1 MCFCRCHSTR
11 PNNKYNSDAY
21 NEAEKQRLILAH
33 DVLSRFEASQVIAV
47 CNL

>member
-1 MCFCRCHSTR
+1 MCFRWCHSTR
-11 PNNKYNSDAY
+11 PNNKYSSDAH

-33 DVLSRFEASQVIAV
+33 DVLSQFEASQVIAV